1 MSRGSIGLD
10 DRLNRYLAKN
20 HPPEHAVLADL
31 RKRTAK
37 LPGAEMQVAPEQ
49 GHLLAF
55 LAKLIGATNALEIGT
70 FTGYS
75 ALAVAL
81 ALPKDGHLIACDVS
95 EAWTSIG
102 RQHWEKA
109 GVAGKIELRLGPAL
123 DTLKDLKRE
132 GWTNRFDFAFIDA
145 AKSEYDAYYE
155 RALQLVRK
163 GGLIAIDNMLWGGA
177 VADPKA
183 KDADTRALRALNA
196 KIAGDRRVDAVLL
209 PVGDGM
215 MVARRVR

>member
-10 DRLNRYLAKN
+10 DRLNDYLADN
-20 HPPEHAVLADL
+20 HPPEHPVLAEL
-31 RKRTAK
+31 RELTGKMPNSS
-37 LPGAEMQVAPEQ
+37 LQIAPEQ
-49 GHLLAF
+49 GHFLAF
-55 LAKLIGATNALEIGT
+55 VVKLIGAKNTLEIGT

-81 ALPKDGHLIACDVS
+81 ALPKDGRLVACDVS

-109 GVAGKIELRLGPAL
+109 GVAGKIELRLAPAL
-123 DTLKDLKRE
+123 ETLQDLERE
-132 GWTNRFDFAFIDA
+132 GRAGSFDFAFIDA

-155 RALQLVRK
+155 RTLKLVRK
-163 GGLIAIDNMLWGGA
+163 GGVIAFDNMLWGGA

-183 KDADTRALRALNA
+183 TDADTRGIRALNA
-196 KIAGDRRVDAVLL
+196 KIAGDARVDSVLL
-209 PVGDGM
+209 PLGDGM
-215 MVARRVR
+215 MVARRVG

>member
-10 DRLNRYLAKN
+10 DRLNRYLADN
-20 HPPEHAVLADL
+20 HPPEHPVLAEL
-31 RKRTAK
+31 RKLTGKMPNSA
-37 LPGAEMQVAPEQ
+37 MQIAPEQ
-49 GHLLAF
+49 GHFLAF
-55 LAKLIGATNALEIGT
+55 LVKLIGAKNTLEIGT

-109 GVAGKIELRLGPAL
+109 GVAAKIELRLGPAL
-123 DTLKDLKRE
+123 DSLKDLKRE
-132 GWTNRFDFAFIDA
+132 GRRGSFDFAFIDA
-145 AKSEYDAYYE
+145 AKSEYDEYYE
-155 RALQLVRK
+155 RTLPLVRK
-163 GGLIAIDNMLWGGA
+163 GGVIAFDNMLWGGA
-177 VADPKA
+177 VADRKV
-183 KDADTRALRALNA
+183 KDADTRGIRALNA
-196 KIAGDRRVDAVLL
+196 KIAGDSRVDSVLL

>member
-1 MSRGSIGLD
+1 MSHGSIGLD
-10 DRLNRYLAKN
+10 DRLNRYLTDN
-20 HPPEHAVLADL
+20 HPPEHPVLAEL
-31 RKRTAK
+31 RKLTAK
-37 LPGAEMQVAPEQ
+37 MPNSSMQIAPEQ

-55 LAKLIGATNALEIGT
+55 LVKLIGAKNTLEIGT

-75 ALAVAL
+75 TLAVAL
-81 ALPKDGHLIACDVS
+81 ALPKNGHLIACDVS

-109 GVAGKIELRLGPAL
+109 GVAAKIELRLGPAL
-123 DTLKDLKRE
+123 ETLKDLKRE
-132 GWTNRFDFAFIDA
+132 GRAGSFDLAFIDA
-145 AKSEYDAYYE
+145 AKSEYDEYYE
-155 RALQLVRK
+155 RALPLVRK
-163 GGLIAIDNMLWGGA
+163 GGVIAFDNMLWGGA

-183 KDADTRALRALNA
+183 KDADTRGIRALNA
-196 KIAGDRRVDAVLL
+196 KIAGDSRVDSVLL

>member
-10 DRLNRYLAKN
+10 DRLNRYLADN
-20 HPPEHAVLADL
+20 HPPEHAVLAEL
-31 RKRTAK
+31 RKLTGKMPASD
-37 LPGAEMQVAPEQ
+37 MQIAPEQ
-49 GHLLAF
+49 GHFLAF
-55 LAKLIGATNALEIGT
+55 LVKLIGAKNALEIGT

-95 EAWTSIG
+95 EAWTSVG

-109 GVAGKIELRLGPAL
+109 GVARKIELRLGPAL
-123 DTLKDLKRE
+123 ATLKDLKRE
-132 GWTNRFDFAFIDA
+132 GRAGSFDFAFIDA
-145 AKSEYDAYYE
+145 AKSEYDEYYE
-155 RALQLVRK
+155 RTLPLVRK
-163 GGLIAIDNMLWGGA
+163 GGVIAFDNMLWGGA

-183 KDADTRALRALNA
+183 KDADTRGIRALNA
-196 KIAGDRRVDAVLL
+196 KIAGDARVDAVLL

>member
-1 MSRGSIGLD
+1 MARGSIGLD
-10 DRLNRYLAKN
+10 DRLNRYLADS
-20 HPPEHAVLADL
+20 HPPEHPVLAEL

-37 LPGAEMQVAPEQ
+37 MPGSAMQVAPEQ

-55 LAKLIGATNALEIGT
+55 VARLIGAKNALEIGT

-81 ALPKDGHLIACDVS
+81 ALPKDGHLIACDVN

-109 GVAGKIELRLGPAL
+109 GVAGKIELRLAPAL

-132 GWTNRFDFAFIDA
+132 GWTGGFDFAFIDA

-155 RALQLVRK
+155 RTLRLVRK
-163 GGLIAIDNMLWGGA
+163 GGMIAIDNMLWGGA
-177 VADPKA
+177 VADPKV

-215 MVARRVR
+215 MLARRLR